1 MEDMLSE
8 WSSRL
13 LFNGKKYILYFNSRK
28 LSSYEPIYIIY
39 IKCYVSEESSVVGQ
53 ISILTPTPPI
63 SLPLPPLE
71 ALSLLRSLVYSPFIC
86 FLLCL
91 SISSDENS

>member
-1 MEDMLSE
+1 MLSE